1 MQLGSD
7 DTDDSEVEKVYAEEY
22 RKLERTFTSEDLIVY
37 LAEKNKLKNKRKE
50 EARKSFER
58 KRRRASLLEKR
69 VSLVQSS
76 IGFSEK
82 SADMTERQQ
91 LQKVMH
97 SKREFKTSDRD
108 PNNSVEATSDQKV
121 MDVGRADGCKHMVEK
136 DQLEKKRNE
145 IEFGLEKDQL
155 EKKHNEIE
163 FGGDQAIIMN
173 RVM

>member
-1 MQLGSD
+1 
-7 DTDDSEVEKVYAEEY
+7 
-22 RKLERTFTSEDLIVY
+22 
-37 LAEKNKLKNKRKE
+37 LK
-50 EARKSFER
+50 
-58 KRRRASLLEKR
+58 KR

-108 PNNSVEATSDQKV
+108 PNNSVEATSDQNV
-121 MDVGRADGCKHMVEK
+121 MDVEKADSCKHMVEK

-155 EKKHNEIE
+155 EKKHIEIE